1 MTTKKSTSNNANTKV
16 MYQFNER
23 IEQEAM
29 NTNDLE
35 VGKLYGI
42 KLKNFEVF
50 YRPSFRPSDMP
61 DEVVYGRFVRK
72 FGGSFKTPDE
82 ITEELMPIIN
92 RDEIT
97 IKENKFIGSEICDD
111 NYMNEL
117 FASYL
122 TNKFY
127 NCYQN
132 IAFYQFELEEGS
144 PFYISGVALLTGF
157 WADENDYTFH
167 ELLPAVGMFK
177 NAADEAD
184 DDEDDA

>member
-1 MTTKKSTSNNANTKV
+1 MS
-16 MYQFNER
+16 QFNER
-23 IEQEAM
+23 IEQEEM
-29 NTNDLE
+29 NASNLE

-42 KLKNFEVF
+42 KIKNFEVLSYD
-50 YRPSFRPSDMP
+50 YRQSDTP

-72 FGGSFKTPDE
+72 FGGSIKTPDE

-92 RDEIT
+92 RNELS

-111 NYMNEL
+111 NYMDES

-144 PFYISGVALLTGF
+144 PFYISGVEALLTGF

-177 NAADEAD
+177 NAVDEAD
-184 DDEDDA
+184 DDDEDV